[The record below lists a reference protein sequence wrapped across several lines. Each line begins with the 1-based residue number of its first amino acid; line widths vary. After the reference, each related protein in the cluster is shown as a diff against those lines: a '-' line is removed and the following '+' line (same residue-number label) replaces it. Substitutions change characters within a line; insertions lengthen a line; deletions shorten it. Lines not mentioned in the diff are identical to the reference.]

1 MEEKSHKPIYVV
13 IIVAI
18 VALMALGVAMYPR
31 ARDTREARAKAQEYI
46 TALEAAGYAAPKE
59 DVLVELYGSDGGQAA
74 QDPAAALG
82 RWQYAAQL
90 GTAGPASREVIL
102 DPRFVEAE
110 EIFLSVYAPD
120 QLPEFRQFVAT
131 LKLGATITDQ

>member
-1 MEEKSHKPIYVV
+1 M
-13 IIVAI
+13 VA
-18 VALMALGVAMYPR
+18 GVAMYPNR
-31 ARDTREARAKAQEYI
+31 KDTREAHAKARELI
-46 TALEAAGYAAPKE
+46 TALEAAGYTPPKE
-59 DVLVELYGSDGGQAA
+59 DVLVALYGSDGGQAA

-120 QLPEFRQFVAT
+120 QLAGFRDFVKG
-131 LKLGATITDQ
+131 LKLGSTTKDQ